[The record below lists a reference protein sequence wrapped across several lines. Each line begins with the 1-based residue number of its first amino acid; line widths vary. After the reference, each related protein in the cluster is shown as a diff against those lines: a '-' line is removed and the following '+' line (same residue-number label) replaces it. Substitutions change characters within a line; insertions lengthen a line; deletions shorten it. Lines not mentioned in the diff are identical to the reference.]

1 MTRWLKMTAG
11 LLIWAAH
18 FIGVYLISSAA
29 DVWSSSEA
37 AGARWTGLAFSLA
50 CLFAILATAVW
61 LGRGR
66 PEGPGPVAWERRVG
80 LTGVLVAGI
89 SVFWQTVPLA
99 F

>member
-1 MTRWLKMTAG
+1 MRRWLRMTGG
-11 LLIWAAH
+11 LLIWALH

-37 AGARWTGLAFSLA
+37 ASARWIGLAFSMG
-50 CLFAILATAVW
+50 CLVAVVALAVW

-66 PEGPGPVAWERRVG
+66 REDSGEEAWERRVG
-80 LTGVLVAGI
+80 LTGALVAGI
-89 SVFWQTVPLA
+89 GVLWQTAPLA

>member
-1 MTRWLKMTAG
+1 MTRWLRMTGG

-37 AGARWTGLAFSLA
+37 PGPRWLGLSFSMV
-50 CLFAILATAVW
+50 CLLSIIAIAVW

-66 PEGPGPVAWERRVG
+66 REGFGPEAWERRVG
-80 LTGVLVAGI
+80 LTSALVAGI
-89 SVFWQTVPLA
+89 GVLWQTAPLA

>member
-1 MTRWLKMTAG
+1 MTRWLRMIGG

-18 FIGVYLISSAA
+18 FIGLYLMSSAA

-37 AGARWTGLAFSLA
+37 PGPRWMGLVFSLG
-50 CLFAILATAVW
+50 CLVALIAMAVW

-66 PEGPGPVAWERRVG
+66 RGGIGPEAWERRVG
-80 LTGVLVAGI
+80 LTSALVAGI
-89 SVFWQTVPLA
+89 GVLWQTAPLA